1 MLGTVRQPRAI
12 TALLAAVAFT
22 IAALLPL
29 AQPVSGAP
37 YTISTW
43 RKVAMGPDMG
53 CAIANY
59 DGGAL
64 FCWGDLPTG
73 RVGAPVYIVGTTP
86 YGIPSS
92 VTDVWVG
99 DTNYCAIVAGD
110 LWCAGVNASGQVGDG
125 TKTNRNTP
133 VPVVGLPDG
142 VVSGVALGA
151 NSTCA
156 IVAGTVYCAG
166 DGRVDWTAVGGLI
179 AGVEIDQIT
188 YASGAYCVRGD
199 TRIWCWGTGSTGL
212 LGNGSTS
219 VTSTTAP
226 ILATLITTRPVA
238 SLGVVDPTSD
248 RICAIT
254 VADTLFC
261 WGSGIT
267 TGTVIAGTPTGLL
280 SAAIGSR
287 HGCVTYPNGN
297 KCFGA
302 DGHGQLG
309 RGVLGDWAGWQSWTS
324 VAVST
329 PSLAVAAAPIVA
341 AGRMVTCWLTATQT
355 LHCSGA
361 GSWGRRGVGAWAARL
376 RVYGQ
381 YWRCDSSDGTE
392 LYTTSD
398 SAPYDPECLLSNW
411 PPNGNNYRWVPVTNT
426 GGSSALP
433 EQLIVTLNEGPTAPS
448 VITSVTLNTSG
459 PAVGTQVNL
468 TGINWAGWPWPTMS
482 HQWYQCE
489 NADVAGTPIDPACTA
504 ISGATLSSYSPVA
517 SDAGKLLRLKVTG
530 TNASGSAE
538 STSATTSA
546 VTRPAGRNVAP
557 AIASLAIVGESV
569 TVDTGS
575 WVGYPAPTVVVT
587 WRRCTHATDS
597 RRCATIP
604 GVSGT
609 SYTLASADSGKWIRA
624 LVTANNATGSASY
637 LTSSTS
643 QITMTPMASVVP
655 SIAGSP
661 RVGQRLTGRTGT
673 WLGYPTPTLT
683 YAWERCPT
691 NLSESGGDADCA
703 TISGAASRTYVL
715 TQDDAGYFIRFA
727 VTGTT
732 GDTAVTAKSDTTGLV
747 SARPLPANPLP
758 AIQGDPLVGEPI
770 NVSNGTWTASPDAA
784 ITFDWRRCTST
795 TDATLCT
802 SISGATVPEY
812 TPVDADAGKYLR
824 VVVTARNDYGS
835 YAVTTVAKYVRAL
848 PTVTVS
854 PVVSGGSRVGGVLSV
869 TSGTWFAYP
878 APTYAYG
885 WYRCATDG
893 GAMETAPPECEVIS
907 GETSAS
913 YTVTQSDLLYY
924 VRATVRA
931 TNVAG
936 SSNATSATSPLIG
949 FAPVNTSAPVVSG
962 SPVVGVATVASVGTW
977 DGNPTPD
984 LSYQWQKC
992 PSSVDMARCAA
1003 ISGANSASY
1012 TPVIADA
1019 GAFLRIKVTATNMSG
1034 SAVAYS
1040 SVSSSYPVASR
1051 PAVGTAPTLTGGITQ
1066 GTTLTATK
1074 GTWTGVPAPVL
1085 SVQWYRCTEA
1095 LAGAA
1100 SAVPNDCTVIDG
1112 QTSLTYV
1119 SREADLGLGIRVVI
1133 AATNGS
1139 GTVYAATAA
1148 TARIAS
1154 LPRVSVAPGIIGE
1167 PAVGE
1172 LLAVRGATWIAVPA
1186 ADSTYQWLR
1195 CTSTAESSCT
1205 DIPLATGETYVP
1217 TLSDAARWIR
1227 VRETATNA
1235 AGSAVSVSPSTEQI
1249 TVPASNTVAPSLLG
1263 TPTRGTLLIGNAGT
1277 WIGTP
1282 VPTLTYAWYRCDAQV
1297 TAAVEPQDGCIAI
1310 SGATALSYRLT
1321 DSDLEKYIV
1330 FGATGTNAGRSLLML
1345 TASTSMVTVPTL
1357 NAAPPTVAGT
1367 YSVGSSLTGS
1377 TGTWQGTPSPVLAYQ
1392 WMRCSAAAD
1401 ILRCVEIFEA
1411 TDLSYTVSGDDAG
1424 SWIRLRVTGSN
1435 AGATVVAYSVAP
1447 TAAVSGPPAV
1457 ITEATVGCDSA
1468 AYCAKTVGGGLTAYR
1483 GTWAGLPA
1491 PTVAHTWYVCDY
1503 PHGFDEL
1510 GDDCALVPSSSTVT
1524 KYTALRADKYYRIK
1538 VVATNSQGTATAW
1551 SATSVAIAAAPNL
1564 ATGSAVSIGLDGAY
1578 LEVGSMLT
1586 AITGDWTGSP
1596 EPDFS
1601 YAWAICTSAAGTSC
1615 TNAAGATDPE
1625 FEVPD
1630 EASGKWIRLSV
1641 TASNVAG
1648 SALRSAMSITG
1659 VYAAPD
1665 LAEATV
1671 SIVNSSVP
1679 SAPVGG
1685 IALGNTLTATISG
1698 ATGFPVPTYT
1708 YRWQQCD
1715 LYYDEDLGEEVPSCE
1730 DIPGATART
1739 YTVGSADLGSAIRVQ
1754 VTGKNDAGEAT
1765 AESDLT
1771 KDAIG
1776 VPQDHVSSLT
1786 ATSAAAKTLRIT
1798 WLYTTIEQPNYPVTG
1813 FKIVLSGKNTKTVFV
1828 GITARTWTFT
1838 GLTAGSTTVKVYA
1851 INWAGTDSVPATRA
1865 VTVK

>member
-1 MLGTVRQPRAI
+1 MSRLARTIITTVV
-12 TALLAAVAFT
+12 TLTFALV
-22 IAALLPL
+22 ALLPM
-29 AQPVSGAP
+29 AQPASGDP
-37 YTISTW
+37 FTISTW

-53 CAIANY
+53 CAIADY

-86 YGIPSS
+86 NGIPSS

-99 DTNYCAIVAGD
+99 DRNYCAIVAGD
-110 LWCAGVNASGQVGDG
+110 LWCAGVNASGQLGDG
-125 TKTNRNTP
+125 TKSNRNTP

-179 AGVEIDQIT
+179 AGVEVDQIT
-188 YASGAYCVRGD
+188 HASGAYCVRAD

-226 ILATLITTRPVA
+226 ILATLISSRPVA
-238 SLGVVDPTSD
+238 VLGVVDPTSD

-267 TGTVIAGTPTGLL
+267 TGTVIAGTPAGLID
-280 SAAIGSR
+280 AAIGSR
-287 HGCVTYPNGN
+287 HGCVTYPAGN
-297 KCFGA
+297 KCFGS

-309 RGVLGDWAGWQSWTS
+309 RGGFGSSSEWQSWTS
-324 VAVST
+324 VGISTPTGTVST
-329 PSLAVAAAPIVA
+329 AKQVS
-341 AGRMVTCWLTATQT
+341 AGRMVTCWLSI
-355 LHCSGA
+355 SGELSCA
-361 GSWGRRGVGAWAARL
+361 GTSSWGRRGTGGEFFYHYDPGWSNWNSDTCNSQTTWPRPMDSECLTISGVAQQNFAVSTPARL
-376 RVYGQ
+376 TSIPPYGP
-381 YWRCDSSDGTE
+381 S
-392 LYTTSD
+392 
-398 SAPYDPECLLSNW
+398 
-411 PPNGNNYRWVPVTNT
+411 
-426 GGSSALP
+426 
-433 EQLIVTLNEGPTAPS
+433 IPS
-448 VITSVTLNTSG
+448 VITSVTTTTS
-459 PAVGTQVNL
+459 ASVGSNVIVRDI
-468 TGINWAGWPWPTMS
+468 GWSGWPWPTMTY
-482 HQWYQCE
+482 QWYQCE
-489 NADVAGTPIDPACTA
+489 SAEVAGTPIDPACTA
-504 ISGATLSSYSPVA
+504 ISGATLSRYSPIT

-546 VTRPAGRNVAP
+546 VTRPAGRSVAP
-557 AIASLAIVGESV
+557 AISSLATVGEAV
-569 TVDTGS
+569 TVDTGT
-575 WVGYPAPTVVVT
+575 WVGYPTPTVAVT

-637 LTSSTS
+637 LTSTTS
-643 QITMTPMASVVP
+643 QISMSPTASVAP
-655 SIAGSP
+655 SILGSP

-691 NLSESGGDADCA
+691 NLSESGGEADCTLIEGA
-703 TISGAASRTYVL
+703 TSRTYVL
-715 TQDDAGYFIRFA
+715 TQADASYFIRFA

-747 SARPLPANPLP
+747 SARPLPGNPLP

-770 NVSNGTWTASPDAA
+770 TVSNGTWTASPEAA
-784 ITFDWRRCTST
+784 ITFDWRRCTSIY
-795 TDATLCT
+795 DAALCT
-802 SISGATVPEY
+802 SISGATVAEY

-824 VVVTARNDYGS
+824 VVVTARNDYGT
-835 YAVTTVAKYVRAL
+835 YAVTTVAKYVRAF

-854 PVVSGGSRVGGVLSV
+854 PVVSGGARVGGTLSV
-869 TSGTWFAYP
+869 TTGTWFAFP
-878 APTYAYG
+878 TPTYAYS

-893 GAMETAPPECEVIS
+893 GAMETAPPECELIS
-907 GETSAS
+907 GATSAT
-913 YTVTQSDLLYY
+913 YAVTEAELLYY

-931 TNVAG
+931 SNLAG
-936 SSNATSATSPLIG
+936 AMTATSATSPLIG
-949 FAPVNTSAPVVSG
+949 FAPVNTSAPEVTG
-962 SPVVGVATVASVGTW
+962 SPVVGVATAATVGTW

-992 PSSVDMARCAA
+992 PSAVDLARCAA
-1003 ISGANSASY
+1003 ISGANTISY
-1012 TPVIADA
+1012 TPVTADA
-1019 GAFLRIKVTATNMSG
+1019 GAFLRIKVTASNMSG
-1034 SAVAYS
+1034 TAVAYS
-1040 SVSSSYPVASR
+1040 AVSASYPVASR
-1051 PAVGTAPTLTGGITQ
+1051 PAISTAPTLTGGITQ

-1095 LAGAA
+1095 LGTAT
-1100 SAVPNDCTVIDG
+1100 SSVPGDCTAIEG
-1112 QTSLTYV
+1112 QTALTYT
-1119 SREADLGLGIRVVI
+1119 SREADLGSGIRVVI
-1133 AATNGS
+1133 SATNGS

-1186 ADSTYQWLR
+1186 ADSAYQWLR
-1195 CTSTAESSCT
+1195 CTSTSESSCT
-1205 DIPLATGETYVP
+1205 AIPLATGETYVP

-1235 AGSAVSVSPSTEQI
+1235 AGSAASVSPSTDQI
-1249 TVPASNTVAPSLLG
+1249 TVPASNTVAPSLSG
-1263 TPTRGTLLIGNAGT
+1263 TPSRGSLLTGNAGT

-1282 VPTLTYAWYRCDAQV
+1282 APTLAYAWYRCDGQV
-1297 TAAVEPQDGCIAI
+1297 SAAVEPQDGCTAIA
-1310 SGATALSYRLT
+1310 GATAISYRLT

-1330 FGATGTNAGRSLLML
+1330 FGATGTNAGRSLLVL
-1345 TASTSMVTVPTL
+1345 TASSNMVTVPTL
-1357 NAAPPTVAGT
+1357 NAALPTVAGT
-1367 YSVGSSLTGS
+1367 YSVGSSLTGR
-1377 TGTWQGTPSPVLAYQ
+1377 TGTWQGTPAPVLEYQ

-1401 ILRCVEIFEA
+1401 TLRCVEIFEA

-1424 SWIRLRVTGSN
+1424 SWIRFRVTGSN
-1435 AGATVVAYSVAP
+1435 AGANVVAYSVAP

-1457 ITEATVGCDSA
+1457 LTEATVGCDSA

-1491 PTVAHTWYVCDY
+1491 PAVAHTWYVCDY
-1503 PHGFDEL
+1503 PYGFDEL
-1510 GDDCALVPSSSTVT
+1510 GDDCTLVTSSSTVT

-1538 VVATNSQGTATAW
+1538 VVATNSQGTATSW

-1578 LEVGSMLT
+1578 LEVGSLLT
-1586 AITGDWTGSP
+1586 AVTGDWTGSP
-1596 EPDFS
+1596 EPEFS

-1615 TNAAGATDPE
+1615 TNAVGATDPE

-1630 EASGKWIRLSV
+1630 EASGKWIKLSV

-1648 SALRSAMSITG
+1648 STLKTTVSTSG

-1665 LAEATV
+1665 LSTATV
-1671 SIVNSSVP
+1671 AVVNSSVP

-1708 YRWQQCD
+1708 YQWQQCG

-1739 YTVGSADLGSAIRVQ
+1739 YTVGSADLGSSIRVH
-1754 VTGKNDAGEAT
+1754 VTGLNDAGEAS
-1765 AESDLT
+1765 AESGLT
-1771 KDAIG
+1771 EDAIG
-1776 VPQDHVSSLT
+1776 VPQDHASSLI
-1786 ATSAAAKTLRIT
+1786 ATSTAAKTLKIT
-1798 WLYTTIEQPNYPVTG
+1798 WLYTTIEQPNFPVTG
-1813 FKIVLSGKNTKTVFV
+1813 FKIVLSGKNAKTEFV
-1828 GITARTWTFT
+1828 GINARTWTFT
-1838 GLTAGSTTVKVYA
+1838 GLTAGATTVKVYA
-1851 INWAGTDSVPATRA
+1851 INWAGSDSVPATKA